1 MRNEK
6 VKIDD
11 AGVRGCIEND
21 DAPEKGKKCQC
32 FLKNEL
38 RFNEITNNTLEY
50 SSINRIKVKSMITF

>member
-11 AGVRGCIEND
+11 AEVGGCIEND

-32 FLKNEL
+32 FFLKKL
-38 RFNEITNNTLEY
+38 
-50 SSINRIKVKSMITF
+50 VTFQ